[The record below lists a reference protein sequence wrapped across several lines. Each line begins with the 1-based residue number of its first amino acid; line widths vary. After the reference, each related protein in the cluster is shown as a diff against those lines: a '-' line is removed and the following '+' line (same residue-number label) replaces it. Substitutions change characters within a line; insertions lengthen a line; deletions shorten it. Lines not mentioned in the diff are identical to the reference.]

1 MAAESRL
8 SGEKPEPMVLFDGFC
23 NLCGGFASWLVR
35 RDRRGRFRLTP
46 LQGETAGKLLSAC
59 KDSIAGTDTIVLVED
74 GRCFTRS
81 TAVLRILKRLPR
93 PWAVFYLLIAV
104 PRPVRDFVYDII
116 AKLRYRLFGRR
127 DKCYL
132 PENDPAGRF
141 LP

>member
-23 NLCGGFASWLVR
+23 KFCGGFASWLVR
-35 RDRRGRFRLTP
+35 RDRCGLFRLAP

-59 KDSIAGTDTIVLVED
+59 KDSITGIDTIVLVEG

-81 TAVLRILKRLPR
+81 TAVLRILKSLPR
-93 PWAVFYLLIAV
+93 PWPVLYLLIAV

-116 AKLRYRLFGRR
+116 TRLRYRLFGRR